1 MFCPTPCFLRNGS
14 IVALYDIT
22 VHAFIPVTIT
32 IVTNVALV
40 VRILLQNQR
49 PCNLATYTVTIA
61 TLFMITVYPV
71 VIKRIISMY
80 TRQLKSTI
88 FQTVMLTYL
97 PTLSIIGLPMVSLL
111 FLPDFKATVF
121 SCSEENIN
129 SSSINT

>member
-1 MFCPTPCFLRNGS
+1 M
-14 IVALYDIT
+14 ALYDIT

-71 VIKRIISMY
+71 VIKRIISMH

-88 FQTVMLTYL
+88 FQTAMLTYL

-121 SCSEENIN
+121 SFPEENIN
-129 SSSINT
+129 SSRINT